1 MEMAHNKTIIKTH
14 QKWLLVA
21 QQQQTMLTVKQCR
34 ELLQQNEKELTDEEI
49 IIIRDWLMSL
59 ADIAIEITEN
69 KRIKK

>member
-1 MEMAHNKTIIKTH
+1 
-14 QKWLLVA
+14 
-21 QQQQTMLTVKQCR
+21 MLTIKQCR
-34 ELLQQNEKELTDEEI
+34 ELLQEEEKGLTDEEI

>member
-1 MEMAHNKTIIKTH
+1 
-14 QKWLLVA
+14 
-21 QQQQTMLTVKQCR
+21 MLTVKQCR
-34 ELLQQNEKELTDEEI
+34 ELLQQNEKALTDEEI